1 MHRLRGRTDLPYTAG
16 VALGM
21 NRRTFH
27 RAGELERRRDL
38 VNATLDVI
46 AEQGLRAAT
55 VRQIAARAG
64 VTGGLIRHYF
74 ESKDQMV
81 QEAYRE
87 LMREMQLSVEAAA
100 EAGGLS
106 ARERLRNFIA
116 GNLSDTVTN
125 ARTFAVWA
133 AFIGHV
139 NLDPAFGTIHREHY
153 LAFLEKLE
161 SMLAA
166 FQQEVGRVD
175 EPPVLRAKA
184 IAINGLIDGL
194 WLEHSV
200 ARALFLEGE
209 AAGIVLRSAET
220 ILGVP
225 DGSLSQ

>member
-1 MHRLRGRTDLPYTAG
+1 
-16 VALGM
+16 M

-27 RAGELERRRDL
+27 RAGEIERRRDL

-87 LMREMQLSVEAAA
+87 LMREMQRSVEAAA

-106 ARERLRNFIA
+106 PRERLRNFIA
-116 GNLSDTVTN
+116 GNLNDSVTN
-125 ARTFAVWA
+125 ARTFAIWA

-139 NLDPAFGTIHREHY
+139 NLDPAFGAIHQEHY
-153 LAFLEKLE
+153 LAFIEKLE
-161 SMLAA
+161 SMVLA
-166 FQQEVGRVD
+166 FQQEKGEVD
-175 EPPVLRAKA
+175 PPALLRSKT
-184 IAINGLIDGL
+184 IAINGLIDGM

-200 ARALFLEGE
+200 ARVLFNEGE
-209 AAGIVLRSAET
+209 AAAIVLRSAET

-225 DGSLSQ
+225 EGSLSR

>member
-1 MHRLRGRTDLPYTAG
+1 MPHPSRVAG
-16 VALGM
+16 CM

-27 RAGELERRRDL
+27 RAGEVERRRDL

-87 LMREMQLSVEAAA
+87 LMREMQRSVEAAA

-106 ARERLRNFIA
+106 ARDRLRNFIA
-116 GNLSDTVTN
+116 GNLNDSVTN

-139 NLDPAFGTIHREHY
+139 NLDPAFGAIHQEHY

-166 FQQEVGRVD
+166 FQEETGQAD
-175 EPPVLRAKA
+175 APPVRRAKA

-200 ARALFLEGE
+200 ARGLFEEGE
-209 AAGIVLRSAET
+209 AADIVLRSAET

-225 DGSLSQ
+225 EGSLSR

>member
-1 MHRLRGRTDLPYTAG
+1 MS
-16 VALGM
+16 
-21 NRRTFH
+21 RRTFH
-27 RAGELERRRDL
+27 RAGEMERRRDL
-38 VNATLDVI
+38 VAATLDVI

-87 LMREMQLSVEAAA
+87 LMREMQTIVETAA

-116 GNLSDTVTN
+116 GNFKDSVTN
-125 ARTFAVWA
+125 SRTFAIWA

-139 NLDPAFGTIHREHY
+139 NLDPAFGAIHREHY
-153 LAFLEKLE
+153 LAFLERLE

-166 FQQEVGRVD
+166 FQEEVGQVD
-175 EPPVLRAKA
+175 EPAVRRAKV

-200 ARALFLEGE
+200 AGELFAEGE
-209 AAGIVLRSAET
+209 ATAIVLRSAER
-220 ILGVP
+220 ILGIAE
-225 DGSLSQ
+225 GSLSA

>member
-1 MHRLRGRTDLPYTAG
+1 
-16 VALGM
+16 
-21 NRRTFH
+21 
-27 RAGELERRRDL
+27 
-38 VNATLDVI
+38 
-46 AEQGLRAAT
+46 
-55 VRQIAARAG
+55 
-64 VTGGLIRHYF
+64 
-74 ESKDQMV
+74 MV

-116 GNLSDTVTN
+116 GNLNDSVTN

-139 NLDPAFGTIHREHY
+139 NLDPAFGAIHREHY

-166 FQQEVGRVD
+166 FQEETGARD
-175 EPPVLRAKA
+175 PAAVLRTKA

-200 ARALFLEGE
+200 ARALFAEGE
-209 AAGIVLRSAET
+209 AATIVLRSAET

-225 DGSLSQ
+225 EGSLSR